1 LTLKKKCLVLVSND
15 LTFDQRVRKTCDSM
29 LSEGY
34 QIELV
39 GVRKSKSHDIN
50 RTYKTTRLRVFFSKG
65 WLFYAMLNLRLFF
78 YILFRSYDVVW
89 SNDLDTLLPAAM
101 LKRLKKYALIY
112 DSHEYFTEA
121 EGLTGRD
128 SIKKI
133 WERIER
139 YAVPKADVFITVN
152 ESIAKIYS
160 TKYARLVHVLR
171 NMPNAN
177 SMNSELHQTLLELP
191 NQFVLLQ
198 GAYIDPDRGGM
209 ELVSAFEYI
218 DSKKLVVVGAGRD
231 LPNMKR
237 LVNEKGLNE
246 KVHFI
251 DRLPPEEL
259 RELTKRAWL
268 GVSLD
273 KPVHLNYTLSLPNKI
288 FDYIHAEIPVL
299 VSPLVEL
306 KRIVEEYQVG
316 IVLTEVTPNAI
327 AQAIL
332 GLSDEERLEFCKNA
346 KKAKQS
352 LTWES
357 DMNDVLVAIKKQIPH

>member
-1 LTLKKKCLVLVSND
+1 
-15 LTFDQRVRKTCDSM
+15 M

-34 QIELV
+34 QIELL
-39 GVRKSKSHDIN
+39 GVKKRESRDII
-50 RTYKTTRLRVFFSKG
+50 RSYKTIRLHVFFSKG
-65 WLFYAMLNLRLFF
+65 RLFYAMLNLRLLF

-89 SNDLDTLLPAAM
+89 SNDLDTLLPAAL

-133 WERIER
+133 WERIEK
-139 YAVPKADVFITVN
+139 YAVPKADIFITVN
-152 ESIAKIYS
+152 QSIAEIYS
-160 TKYARLVHVLR
+160 AQYSRSVQVLR

-177 SMNSELHQTLLELP
+177 SVNSELNRALLELP
-191 NQFVLLQ
+191 NEFVLLQ

-218 DSKKLVVVGAGRD
+218 DSKKLLVVGSGRD
-231 LPNMKR
+231 LPNMKQ
-237 LVNEKGLNE
+237 LAIEKGLNE
-246 KVHFI
+246 KVLFI
-251 DRLPPEEL
+251 DRLAPEEL
-259 RELTKRAWL
+259 RELTKKAWL

-273 KPVHLNYTLSLPNKI
+273 KPVHLNYTFSLPNKI
-288 FDYIHAEIPVL
+288 FDYVHAEIPVL

-306 KRIVEEYQVG
+306 KRIVEEYNVG
-316 IVLTEVTPNAI
+316 IVLTEVTPKAI

-332 GLSDEERLEFCKNA
+332 GLTEDERLEFCKNA

-357 DMNDVLVAIKKQIPH
+357 DMNRVLVAIKKQIPH

>member
-1 LTLKKKCLVLVSND
+1 M
-15 LTFDQRVRKTCDSM
+15 RKTCDSM

-34 QIELV
+34 QIELL
-39 GVRKSKSHDIN
+39 GVKKRESRDII
-50 RTYKTTRLRVFFSKG
+50 RSYKTTRLHVFFSKG
-65 WLFYAMLNLRLFF
+65 WLFYAMLNLRLLF

-89 SNDLDTLLPAAM
+89 SNDLDTLLPAAL

-133 WERIER
+133 WERIEK

-152 ESIAKIYS
+152 QSIAEIYS
-160 TKYARLVHVLR
+160 AQYSRSVQVLR

-177 SMNSELHQTLLELP
+177 SGNSELHDALFELP
-191 NQFVLLQ
+191 DQFVLLQ

-218 DSKKLVVVGAGRD
+218 DSKKLLVVGSGRD
-231 LPNMKR
+231 LPNMKQ
-237 LVNEKGLNE
+237 LVIEKGLNE
-246 KVHFI
+246 KVLFI
-251 DRLPPEEL
+251 DRLAPQEL
-259 RELTKRAWL
+259 RELTKKAWL

-273 KPVHLNYTLSLPNKI
+273 KPVHLNYTFSLPNKI

-306 KRIVEEYQVG
+306 KRIVQEYKVG
-316 IVLTEVTPNAI
+316 VVLTEVTPKAI

-332 GLSDEERLEFCKNA
+332 GLTEDERLEFCKNA
-346 KKAKQS
+346 KKAKQN

-357 DMNDVLVAIKKQIPH
+357 DMNGVLGAIKKQIPH

>member
-1 LTLKKKCLVLVSND
+1 MVLVSND

-34 QIELV
+34 QIELL
-39 GVRKSKSHDIN
+39 GVKKRESRDII
-50 RTYKTTRLRVFFSKG
+50 RSYKTIRLHVFFSKG
-65 WLFYAMLNLRLFF
+65 RLFYAMLNLRLLF

-89 SNDLDTLLPAAM
+89 SNDLDTLLPAAL

-133 WERIER
+133 WERIEK
-139 YAVPKADVFITVN
+139 YAVPKADIFITVN
-152 ESIAKIYS
+152 QSIAEIYS
-160 TKYARLVHVLR
+160 AQYSRSVQVLR

-177 SMNSELHQTLLELP
+177 SVNSELNRALLELP
-191 NQFVLLQ
+191 NEFVLLQ

-218 DSKKLVVVGAGRD
+218 DSKKLLVVGSGRD
-231 LPNMKR
+231 LPNMKQ
-237 LVNEKGLNE
+237 LAIEKGLNE
-246 KVHFI
+246 KVLFI
-251 DRLPPEEL
+251 DRLAPEEL
-259 RELTKRAWL
+259 RELTKKAWL

-273 KPVHLNYTLSLPNKI
+273 KPVHLNYTFSLPNKI
-288 FDYIHAEIPVL
+288 FDYVHAEIPVL

-306 KRIVEEYQVG
+306 KRIVEEYNVG
-316 IVLTEVTPNAI
+316 IVLTEVTPKAI

-332 GLSDEERLEFCKNA
+332 GLTEDERLEFCKNA

-357 DMNDVLVAIKKQIPH
+357 DMNRVLVAIKKQIPH